1 MDGTTTSAGE
11 AGGESKRARVLCPVP
26 GCVFTGCQAQ
36 VEVHWRY
43 IHDSSVI
50 LYQCPVPKC
59 RTRLREEQLREGHWR
74 RAHHL
79 TSVQAMQMAAPP
91 PLAELRGNNQFRHPG
106 AMPAPVGPLGLP
118 EGALPFSR
126 KLSLQTQVEAIISG
140 TMVEQPVVGAESTC
154 EAHGFL
160 NEVFEVVVW
169 GQPAGMTA
177 ASTTASTVP
186 TPALA
191 TSSTLTPSP
200 DQELEEIEGEIGRL
214 QECRRRLQLQA
225 TLGHLQRIA
234 RAEGEL
240 ATARQRV
247 QQPEAQLGEV
257 RASTTAASSL
267 TVATL
272 ERFPI
277 TRGLILFPCLQRGQ
291 PPVAT
296 VYPLGPDDVALL
308 QLNQRDPLLS
318 CEQI

>member
-1 MDGTTTSAGE
+1 MDE
-11 AGGESKRARVLCPVP
+11 AIRGAEDVGGESKRYKIHCPAQ
-26 GCVFTGCQAQ
+26 GCIFTGTRTQL
-36 VEVHWRY
+36 EGHWRY
-43 IHDSSVI
+43 LHDSQVV
-50 LYQCPVPKC
+50 LFQCPLPRC
-59 RTRLREEQLREGHWR
+59 RTRVREEQLREGHWR
-74 RAHHL
+74 KSHHL
-79 TSVQAMQMAAPP
+79 SSVQTQQLAALP
-91 PLAELRGNNQFRHPG
+91 PLAELKGNHHFRDPG
-106 AMPAPVGPLGLP
+106 PVIAPVGPLCLP

-126 KLSLQTQVEAIISG
+126 KPTLQTQVETIVAG
-140 TMVEQPVVGAESTC
+140 PMDQRTVVGSESTGN
-154 EAHGFL
+154 APGFL
-160 NEVFEVVVW
+160 EDLFEVEVW
-169 GQPAGMTA
+169 GQPAGTTA

-214 QECRRRLQLQA
+214 QERRRRLQLQA

-240 ATARQRV
+240 AAARQRV
-247 QQPEAQLGEV
+247 QQLEAQLGEV

>member
-1 MDGTTTSAGE
+1 MDGTTTSADE
-11 AGGESKRARVLCPVP
+11 AGGDSKRARVQCPVP
-26 GCVFTGCQAQ
+26 GCVFTGLPSTARGPLA
-36 VEVHWRY
+36 VHPRQFR
-43 IHDSSVI
+43 H
-50 LYQCPVPKC
+50 PVPVSC
-59 RTRLREEQLREGHWR
+59 PEMPHTTAL
-74 RAHHL
+74 
-79 TSVQAMQMAAPP
+79 P

-106 AMPAPVGPLGLP
+106 AVPAPVGPLGLP

-126 KLSLQTQVEAIISG
+126 KPSLQTQVEAIISG
-140 TMVEQPVVGAESTC
+140 TMVEQPVVGAETTC

-160 NEVFEVVVW
+160 DEVFEVEVW
-169 GQPAGMTA
+169 GQPAGMTT

-186 TPALA
+186 IPAFA

-200 DQELEEIEGEIGRL
+200 DQELEEIEGEIGPL
-214 QECRRRLQLQA
+214 QERRRWLQLQA

-240 ATARQRV
+240 ATSRRRV
-247 QQPEAQLGEV
+247 QQLHAQLGEV
-257 RASTTAASSL
+257 WASTAAASSL
-267 TVATL
+267 NVATL

-277 TRGLILFPCLQRGQ
+277 TGGLILFPCLQHSH
-291 PPVAT
+291 PPLAT

>member
-1 MDGTTTSAGE
+1 M
-11 AGGESKRARVLCPVP
+11 
-26 GCVFTGCQAQ
+26 
-36 VEVHWRY
+36 
-43 IHDSSVI
+43 
-50 LYQCPVPKC
+50 
-59 RTRLREEQLREGHWR
+59 QL
-74 RAHHL
+74 
-79 TSVQAMQMAAPP
+79 AALP
-91 PLAELRGNNQFRHPG
+91 PLAELRGNNQFCHPG
-106 AMPAPVGPLGLP
+106 AVPAPVGTLGLP
-118 EGALPFSR
+118 EGALPFSW
-126 KLSLQTQVEAIISG
+126 KPSLQTQVEAIISG
-140 TMVEQPVVGAESTC
+140 TMVEQLVVGAETTC

-160 NEVFEVVVW
+160 DEVFEVEVW

-214 QECRRRLQLQA
+214 QERRHRLQLQA

-240 ATARQRV
+240 AARRHV
-247 QQPEAQLGEV
+247 QQLEAQLGEV
-257 RASTTAASSL
+257 QASTMAASSL